1 MTNRIAFNRCRY
13 VVAPAFCLEAFCR
26 ARTIPVAWIREK
38 RGKHYLRL
46 WGRWKAR
53 GVNENTD

>member
-1 MTNRIAFNRCRY
+1 MTVINRIAFNRCRY

-26 ARTIPVAWIREK
+26 ARSIPIGWIREK

-46 WGRWKAR
+46 WGQWKTR
-53 GVNENTD
+53 GK